1 VAGRFNKTAGTVAG
15 RFNKTV
21 GTVADRFDL
30 VNYGG

>member
-1 VAGRFNKTAGTVAG
+1 MNRKTAGTVAG

-30 VNYGG
+30 LNYGG

>member
-1 VAGRFNKTAGTVAG
+1 LNRKTAGTVAG

-30 VNYGG
+30 LNYGG

>member
-1 VAGRFNKTAGTVAG
+1 LNRKTAGTEAG

-30 VNYGG
+30 LNDGG